1 MGLAGFTAGFGKLLT
16 IGAASVSVIELIPMT
31 APVVAAVANAV
42 FFRNSL
48 LCIKDY
54 ENDVIPGLA
63 TSTTGGF
70 ISKLKSAEL

>member
-1 MGLAGFTAGFGKLLT
+1 MGRARLAAGFTKVLT
-16 IGAASVSVIELIPMT
+16 AGAATRSVIEPIVIA